1 MLARMTRALTWFI
14 NVLVDAV
21 HCIAEHRATRAIAEL
36 CQALGLKVRPRAI
49 ANAMMATVVTVF
61 MVAIYLL
68 PSALPHSSGPSL
80 DARLQLLASFPPRLL
95 AHLTCGRDPRL
106 NCLRTEGDFRAALIR
121 ATTTNDSK
129 SNVIRLLFRGQE
141 SSFNEAVVAY
151 EVLLSIL
158 PRWRISNSVPKLS
171 CLRHHSEVMLDPLRP
186 DPPAPGTPADPTQ
199 PPSSNLMYPQSERG
213 DDIYYLADH
222 VRAIDQ
228 DLETFRAAEGPVPFS
243 KLKTYGGSIWTNLM
257 AVGKITPPTADEIAF
272 AARRQA
278 ESFAKQTQLTVESY
292 SRILHAQAHEPRL
305 VSQLL
310 ADTPRPWTVDTGSCR
325 VLKNGS
331 ACVPR

>member
-1 MLARMTRALTWFI
+1 
-14 NVLVDAV
+14 
-21 HCIAEHRATRAIAEL
+21 
-36 CQALGLKVRPRAI
+36 
-49 ANAMMATVVTVF
+49 
-61 MVAIYLL
+61 
-68 PSALPHSSGPSL
+68 
-80 DARLQLLASFPPRLL
+80 
-95 AHLTCGRDPRL
+95 
-106 NCLRTEGDFRAALIR
+106 
-121 ATTTNDSK
+121 
-129 SNVIRLLFRGQE
+129 
-141 SSFNEAVVAY
+141 
-151 EVLLSIL
+151 
-158 PRWRISNSVPKLS
+158 
-171 CLRHHSEVMLDPLRP
+171 
-186 DPPAPGTPADPTQ
+186 
-199 PPSSNLMYPQSERG
+199 
-213 DDIYYLADH
+213 
-222 VRAIDQ
+222 
-228 DLETFRAAEGPVPFS
+228 VPFS